1 MLSLGWF
8 STGRDEA
15 ARQLLQVVY
24 QAIQRGDIEAKI
36 AVVFC
41 SRSPGESVQSDLFLQ
56 LVQSYSIPCI
66 YLSYKDLVSSNPVDG
81 RDLSRRYAYDQQVIK
96 LLKGFRVDLCI
107 LAGYMLIVSPEMC
120 RHFPMIN
127 LHPAAPGGPKG
138 TWQEVIWQQ
147 IEQRAT
153 SSGVMMHLVTPE
165 LDRGP
170 AITYCTYSLRTPAL
184 NPLWKEIEK
193 LSVGEIKRREGENNA
208 LFRLIR
214 MEGLKRE
221 FPLILA
227 TIKAFS
233 QGHVRIERGIIL
245 DRAGKP
251 IPGFDL
257 TMEIDS
263 SLESYLGL
271 VKENK

>member
-24 QAIQRGDIEAKI
+24 QAIHSGDIEAKI
-36 AVVFC
+36 DFVFC
-41 SRSPGESVQSDLFLQ
+41 SRKPGESVQSDLFFQ
-56 LVQSYSIPCI
+56 LVKSYSIPCI
-66 YLSYKDLVSSNPVDG
+66 YLSYKNFVNSNPEDG
-81 RDLSRRYAYDQQVIK
+81 RELSRRYDYDRKVIK
-96 LLKGFRVDLCI
+96 LLKGFSVDLCI
-107 LAGYMLIVSPEMC
+107 LAGYMLIVSPEMS

-138 TWQEVIWQQ
+138 TWQEVIWQL

-170 AITYCTYSLRTPAL
+170 AVTYCTYSLRTPAL

-193 LSVGEIKRREGENNA
+193 LSMGDIKRREGENNA

-214 MEGLKRE
+214 REGLKRE

-227 TIKAFS
+227 TIKSFS

-245 DRAGKP
+245 DKEGKP
-251 IPGFDL
+251 ISGYDL
-257 TMEIDS
+257 TPEIDS
-263 SLESYLGL
+263 SL
-271 VKENK
+271 